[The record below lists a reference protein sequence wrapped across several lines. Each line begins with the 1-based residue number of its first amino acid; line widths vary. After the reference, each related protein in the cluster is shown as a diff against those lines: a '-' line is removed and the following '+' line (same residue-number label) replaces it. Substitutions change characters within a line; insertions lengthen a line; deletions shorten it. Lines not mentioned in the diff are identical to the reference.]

1 MPSPPSPAKSLVR
14 FLALT
19 IDCADAES
27 QERLRKFY
35 AAALGGEV
43 VEGSVRARGLLLSFQ
58 ALPNYRRPTW
68 PSDVAQIHLEL
79 AVDDLDAT
87 LDWLQVLGASLA
99 EHHDPDDVGL
109 RVMLDP
115 AGHPFCVMTTASVLP
130 AFRDEAK
137 FQHS

>member
-1 MPSPPSPAKSLVR
+1 VEWI
-14 FLALT
+14 ALT

-35 AAALGGEV
+35 ATALGGEV
-43 VEGSVRARGLLLSFQ
+43 VDGSVRARGLLLSFQ

-68 PSDVAQIHLEL
+68 PSDVAHIHFEW
-79 AVDDLDAT
+79 AVHDLDAA
-87 LDWLQVLGASLA
+87 LEWLQDLGASLA
-99 EHHDPDDVGL
+99 EHHDPNDLGM

-115 AGHPFCVMTTASVLP
+115 AGHPFCVMTTASVRP

-137 FQHS
+137 FQQS